1 MQLLVYVMAQNRSD
15 IEEDYGILHLIN
27 KIIQLLM
34 D

>member
-1 MQLLVYVMAQNRSD
+1 MQLLVYVMVQNRPD

-34 D
+34 E